1 MTLFCYL
8 YIHLMV
14 ISTGEWLRIGEQ
26 CQMDVESIPVA
37 RLQARLWSP
46 PASIE
51 QKKILDVFAVLFD
64 EKWICGILAK
74 IWNAVCPPVVS
85 SPSILTAD
93 VWPKFIDEL
102 DRMTNDLVTLNIT
115 CSNAANLLHS
125 QLAIE
130 ELKLLEQVLYNSHL
144 FTPPRHFSP
153 CKVRDKLLLFETV
166 LEVQEGARNFLEL
179 KASIGFTGDFTAV
192 ENIARVSKTTVNCN
206 HMKTCTSHFALL
218 CIYLLQ
224 SAEEFS
230 VLPLRSLDADGTLKE
245 VVDFLMNLHHGRRFS
260 SLKDCL
266 CGLQKS
272 SELVKWLR
280 DDVQGKRAS
289 STHAFVCY

>member
-1 MTLFCYL
+1 MNGRICDVKSYSTSHLRMTLSCYL

-37 RLQARLWSP
+37 HLQARLWSP

-64 EKWICGILAK
+64 EKQISGILAK

-85 SPSILTAD
+85 SPHILTAN

-102 DRMTNDLVTLNIT
+102 DRMSNDLVTLNIT

-153 CKVRDKLLLFETV
+153 CKVQDKLRLFETV
-166 LEVQEGARNFLEL
+166 FEVQEGARNFLEL
-179 KASIGFTGDFTAV
+179 KTSIGFTGDFTAV
-192 ENIARVSKTTVNCN
+192 ENIARVSKTPVTMIWK
-206 HMKTCTSHFALL
+206 HAHLILHFYVYTFCSLLKSLVYYHYAPLMLMALL
-218 CIYLLQ
+218 RKLWI
-224 SAEEFS
+224 F
-230 VLPLRSLDADGTLKE
+230 
-245 VVDFLMNLHHGRRFS
+245 
-260 SLKDCL
+260 
-266 CGLQKS
+266 
-272 SELVKWLR
+272 
-280 DDVQGKRAS
+280 
-289 STHAFVCY
+289 